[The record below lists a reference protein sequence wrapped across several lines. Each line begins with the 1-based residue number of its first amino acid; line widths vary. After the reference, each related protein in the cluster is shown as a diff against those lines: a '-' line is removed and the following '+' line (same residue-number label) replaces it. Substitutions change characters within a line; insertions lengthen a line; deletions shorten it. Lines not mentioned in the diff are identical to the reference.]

1 MADAVFSLRNPPTQP
16 IPPTPKH
23 RAFVIVTPAM
33 VATEEASLEASFA
46 NPYSACGFIGGIIF
60 CVSILPQLVKTYR
73 TKSANDLSY
82 FWQACY
88 LLGLIGISIYGV
100 AYKLW
105 PVAIPL
111 IIEIVFMV
119 TLTVLKYRYDKR
131 AKRKKAAG
139 AGAGAE
145 DGEVVSGTAAHAE
158 AADGADADADADGAN
173 KGCTGSAGVDEALE
187 GAVEDNG
194 TVVIAADTEGV
205 LEHRRHSVSKEPLDV
220 VTTSELEV
228 RRL

>member
-1 MADAVFSLRNPPTQP
+1 
-16 IPPTPKH
+16 
-23 RAFVIVTPAM
+23 M

-73 TKSANDLSY
+73 TKSAKDLSY

-139 AGAGAE
+139 AGAE
-145 DGEVVSGTAAHAE
+145 DGLGRCNFSSHFLSESTWCARGGTEGRARPTARRANGLDGHVELQEAVAHKSPCLLPTARCRDETAVNESGT
-158 AADGADADADADGAN
+158 
-173 KGCTGSAGVDEALE
+173 VE
-187 GAVEDNG
+187 G
-194 TVVIAADTEGV
+194 
-205 LEHRRHSVSKEPLDV
+205 
-220 VTTSELEV
+220 
-228 RRL
+228 

>member
-1 MADAVFSLRNPPTQP
+1 
-16 IPPTPKH
+16 
-23 RAFVIVTPAM
+23 M
-33 VATEEASLEASFA
+33 VETEEASLVASFS

-73 TKSANDLSY
+73 TKSAKDLSY

-88 LLGLIGISIYGV
+88 LLGLISISIYGV

-111 IIEIVFMV
+111 IIEIVFMA

-131 AKRKKAAG
+131 AKRKAAAG
-139 AGAGAE
+139 VE
-145 DGEVVSGTAAHAE
+145 DGVDVTA
-158 AADGADADADADGAN
+158 ADADADAEADGKTAADDADSDVDGVH
-173 KGCTGSAGVDEALE
+173 KVGDTPGGVDEYLG
-187 GAVEDNG
+187 GAVDG
-194 TVVIAADTEGV
+194 IVVNPADSTGALV
-205 LEHRRHSVSKEPLDV
+205 HRGGHSSSGEPLDI
-220 VTTSELEV
+220 VTVNELEM

>member
-1 MADAVFSLRNPPTQP
+1 
-16 IPPTPKH
+16 
-23 RAFVIVTPAM
+23 M

-73 TKSANDLSY
+73 TKSAKDLSY

-119 TLTVLKYRYDKR
+119 TLTVLKYRHFLSESTWCARGGTEGR
-131 AKRKKAAG
+131 ARPTARRANG
-139 AGAGAE
+139 L
-145 DGEVVSGTAAHAE
+145 DGHVELQEAVAHKSPCLLPTARCRDETAVNESGT
-158 AADGADADADADGAN
+158 
-173 KGCTGSAGVDEALE
+173 VE
-187 GAVEDNG
+187 G
-194 TVVIAADTEGV
+194 
-205 LEHRRHSVSKEPLDV
+205 
-220 VTTSELEV
+220 
-228 RRL
+228 

>member
-1 MADAVFSLRNPPTQP
+1 MDDG
-16 IPPTPKH
+16 
-23 RAFVIVTPAM
+23 RAISTLDPRPAGK
-33 VATEEASLEASFA
+33 TRGGASPL
-46 NPYSACGFIGGIIF
+46 GDK
-60 CVSILPQLVKTYR
+60 LVKTYR
-73 TKSANDLSY
+73 TKSAKDLSY

-139 AGAGAE
+139 AGAE
-145 DGEVVSGTAAHAE
+145 D
-158 AADGADADADADGAN
+158 
-173 KGCTGSAGVDEALE
+173 
-187 GAVEDNG
+187 
-194 TVVIAADTEGV
+194 VILLV
-205 LEHRRHSVSKEPLDV
+205 
-220 VTTSELEV
+220 
-228 RRL
+228 